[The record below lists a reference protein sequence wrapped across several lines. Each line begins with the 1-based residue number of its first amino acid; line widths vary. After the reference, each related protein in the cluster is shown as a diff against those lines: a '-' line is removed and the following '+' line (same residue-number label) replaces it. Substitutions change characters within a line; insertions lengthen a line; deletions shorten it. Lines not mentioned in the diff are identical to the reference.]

1 MTTTKQKMQERERQY
16 FATQMT
22 TQRDPATGRTLVFYQ
37 GRRIGHFKNYLQAKE
52 QAPAAIQQMF
62 QADKPQQSR
71 TRPGEVRTTAL
82 TSGRAFDHVRTR

>member
-1 MTTTKQKMQERERQY
+1 
-16 FATQMT
+16 
-22 TQRDPATGRTLVFYQ
+22 
-37 GRRIGHFKNYLQAKE
+37 LQAKE

>member
-1 MTTTKQKMQERERQY
+1 MKTTKQQLNERERQY
-16 FATQMT
+16 YATQMT

-62 QADKPQQSR
+62 QADKPRQSR
-71 TRPGEVRTTAL
+71 TRPGQVRTTAMH
-82 TSGRAFDHVRTR
+82 SGRAFNNVRTR

>member
-1 MTTTKQKMQERERQY
+1 MQTTEQKLRERERQY

-37 GRRIGHFKNYLQAKE
+37 GRRIGYFKNYLQARE

-62 QADKPQQSR
+62 QTDKPGQSR
-71 TRPGEVRTTAL
+71 AQKVRTTGMH
-82 TSGRAFDHVRTR
+82 SGRAFDHVRTR